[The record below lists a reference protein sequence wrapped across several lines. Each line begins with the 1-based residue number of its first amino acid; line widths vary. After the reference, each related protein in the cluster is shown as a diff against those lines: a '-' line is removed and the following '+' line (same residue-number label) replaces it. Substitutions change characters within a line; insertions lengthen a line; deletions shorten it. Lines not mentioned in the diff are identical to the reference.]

1 MWSWWLEIL
10 PTGFP
15 HPLSSPPWMML
26 SVPLC
31 PIEIDERFAAQPGQ
45 EAAVASFDTG
55 KYVAKHLGFGS

>member
-1 MWSWWLEIL
+1 MI
-10 PTGFP
+10 
-15 HPLSSPPWMML
+15 L